1 MRAGF
6 YPKLAFDGIRKN
18 KRMYIPYI
26 LTCVGMVMM
35 YYIVS
40 FLQFS
45 DKIAWIKG
53 TDTVRS
59 TLTFGTW
66 VIAIFAVIFLFY
78 TNSFLIRR
86 RKKEFGLYNILGMGK
101 RNIGFILVW
110 ETIIV
115 AVISLVAGIVLGFAF
130 SKLAELGLV
139 NMLQADVDFT
149 LSVSFDA
156 IGMTLIVFAV
166 IFLLLFLNSLRQIK
180 FASAVSLL
188 KSENVGEKPPKGNWF
203 FGILGVLILAAAY
216 VLVISIADPIA
227 ALVFFF
233 LAVIMVIVGTYL
245 IMISGSVLFCR
256 ILQKRKGYYYKPN
269 HFVSI
274 SSMVYRMKRNGAGL
288 ASICILATMVLVMIS
303 STATLFFG
311 TEDSINSRYPRDIN
325 MDYRFAEAS
334 DMNDENIDILR
345 SNITKI
351 SEECGVKSDNISEQR
366 SASISGVLDGNKVE
380 CNSAYISYTS
390 GLTNLWQFVFVP
402 LADYNSAMNTNE
414 TLEDDEVL
422 IYSPKVEY
430 TEDTLS
436 FNRACTLKVKKR
448 IDEFY
453 KTNEAA
459 LLNISSMVIVVP
471 DIIKTAESFDEFT
484 FENGEKYLNIRWQY
498 NFDVDADEEKQ
509 LELIDK
515 FNNDYLDNGGSSIF
529 EQRYI
534 ECREENRDYVIGTN
548 GGFLYLGIILSI
560 VFVFAAVL
568 IIYYKQISEGYED
581 QSRFEI
587 MQKVGMTKQ
596 EIRKSINSQL
606 LTVFFLPL
614 ILAGIHLAFAFPIIQ
629 KVLVLFSIYN
639 VGLFALTT
647 VICFLAYALIY
658 IIVYKITSN
667 AYYNIVSGVKD
678 KV

>member
-1 MRAGF
+1 MRAGI

-40 FLQFS
+40 FLQSS

-101 RNIGFILVW
+101 RNIGFILMW

-115 AVISLVAGIVLGFAF
+115 AAISLVAGIVLGFAF

-156 IGMTLIVFAV
+156 IGMTLIVFAA
-166 IFLLLFLNSLRQIK
+166 IFLLLFLNSIRQIK

-203 FGILGVLILAAAY
+203 LGILGVFILAAAY
-216 VLVISIADPIA
+216 VLVISIDDPIA

-351 SEECGVKSDNISEQR
+351 SEECGVKSDNISEMR
-366 SASISGVLDGNKVE
+366 SAIISGVMDGNKVE
-380 CNSAYISYTS
+380 CNSANISYAT

-430 TEDTLS
+430 TKDTLS
-436 FNRACTLKVKKR
+436 FNRACTLKVKKQ

-453 KTNEAA
+453 NINEAA

-484 FENGEKYLNIRWQY
+484 FENGEKYLSIRWQY

-529 EQRYI
+529 EQQYI
-534 ECREENRDYVIGTN
+534 ECREEQRGYVIGTN

-667 AYYNIVSGVKD
+667 AYYNIVSGAKD
-678 KV
+678 KQ